1 MRHAE
6 ARAEIESRFAALWSA
21 TPVAFE
27 NVGFEPPADGSAWV
41 RLTVASDGTALASI
55 GGPPRRWRC
64 RGRVLLEFHAPAG
77 SGSRGAHRL
86 ADDALDLFAAWPAG
100 DLVFLAGSPEPAV
113 QAGALYRVP
122 VTVPFHHD
130 DLR

>member
-6 ARAEIESRFAALWSA
+6 ARAEIESRFAALWTA

-27 NVGFEPPADGSAWV
+27 NVAFEPPADGSAWV
-41 RLTVASDGTALASI
+41 RLAVVSDGAELASI

-64 RGRVLLEFHAPAG
+64 RGHVMVDLHVPAG
-77 SGSRGAHRL
+77 GGSRAAFAL
-86 ADDALDLFAAWPAG
+86 ADAALDLFAGWPAS
-100 DLVFLAGSPEPAV
+100 DLVFQPGSPEP
-113 QAGALYRVP
+113 GGGRGEDYRVA
-122 VTVPFHHD
+122 VVVPYRHD

>member
-6 ARAEIESRFAALWSA
+6 ARAEIETRFASVWTA

-27 NVGFEPPADGSAWV
+27 NVAFEPPADDTAWV
-41 RLTVASDGTALASI
+41 RLAVANDGAVLSSI

-64 RGRVLLEFHAPAG
+64 HGRVRVEINVPAG
-77 SGSRGAHRL
+77 SGSRSALEL
-86 ADDALDLFAAWPAG
+86 ADQALDLFASWPVSS
-100 DLVFLAGSPEPAV
+100 LTFLAGSPEPAI
-113 QAGALYRVP
+113 QRGDLYRVT
-122 VTVPFHHD
+122 VSVPFRHD